1 MVNYNH
7 FLDREG
13 HIIDIRMLGQIDV
26 KALIARPLKE
36 WIDYTIYTL
45 VSCYYLSPPTSRN
58 GVFIC

>member
-45 VSCYYLSPPTSRN
+45 V
-58 GVFIC
+58 